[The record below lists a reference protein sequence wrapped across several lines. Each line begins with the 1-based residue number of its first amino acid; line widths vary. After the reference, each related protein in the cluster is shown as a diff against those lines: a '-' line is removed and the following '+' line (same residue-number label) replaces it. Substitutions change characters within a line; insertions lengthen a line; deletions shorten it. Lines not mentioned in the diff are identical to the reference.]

1 MILAE
6 SYLVVS
12 SRHMS
17 YLGTRQW
24 YVVYSKP
31 HKEECAQFHL
41 RLKGLEVF
49 FPRLLLPKSSR
60 KSRHIVPL
68 FPNYLFVQMRILEEY
83 HYVVWSPG
91 VKKLVS
97 FNGNPLPLEEEAV
110 AFLMQQADPD
120 GIIKARSYLKVGQEV
135 EIIEGP
141 FQGLIGI
148 IHEPPNVKERVNVLL
163 KLLNRQVKIE
173 LPVRFVKSGWV
184 VEQPKICNENIGSN
198 LV

>member
-1 MILAE
+1 
-6 SYLVVS
+6 
-12 SRHMS
+12 MS

-49 FPRLLLPKSSR
+49 LPRLLLPESSR
-60 KSRHIVPL
+60 KSRHIIPL
-68 FPNYLFVQMRILEEY
+68 FPNYLFVRMRILEEY

-97 FNGNPLPLEEEAV
+97 FNGNPVPLEEETV

-120 GIIKARSYLKVGQEV
+120 GIIKARSCLKVRQEV
-135 EIIEGP
+135 QITEGP
-141 FQGLIGI
+141 FQGVVGI
-148 IHEPPNVKERVNVLL
+148 IEEPPNAKERVKVLL
-163 KLLNRQVKIE
+163 KLLNREVRVE
-173 LPVRFVKSGWV
+173 LPLRFIKSNWAI
-184 VEQPKICNENIGSN
+184 EGSKAAAET
-198 LV
+198 